1 MFFIATTSLEMTY
14 HSMVDNRKSSSCGNN
29 KPRLN
34 ITTNKPSLFT
44 TFSTETFS
52 STEGQSGQSVGGL
65 VQIELRVIDHQNDPA
80 ATVACRKA
88 DSSIDSV

>member
-14 HSMVDNRKSSSCGNN
+14 HSMVDRKSSCGN

-52 STEGQSGQSVGGL
+52 STEGQSGGL
-65 VQIELRVIDHQNDPA
+65 VQIELRVIDHQNNPA
-80 ATVACRKA
+80 AVACRKA

>member
-1 MFFIATTSLEMTY
+1 MTY

-29 KPRLN
+29 KPRQN

-52 STEGQSGQSVGGL
+52 STEGQSAQSVGGL
-65 VQIELRVIDHQNDPA
+65 VQIELRVIDHQNNPA
-80 ATVACRKA
+80 AVACRKA

>member
-34 ITTNKPSLFT
+34 ITTNNPSLFT

-52 STEGQSGQSVGGL
+52 STEGQSGQSVGGH
-65 VQIELRVIDHQNDPA
+65 VQIELRVIDHQNNQA
-80 ATVACRKA
+80 AVACRKA

>member
-1 MFFIATTSLEMTY
+1 MTY

-52 STEGQSGQSVGGL
+52 STEGQSAQSVGGL
-65 VQIELRVIDHQNDPA
+65 VQIELRVIDHQNNPA
-80 ATVACRKA
+80 AVACRKV

>member
-34 ITTNKPSLFT
+34 ITANKPSLFT

-65 VQIELRVIDHQNDPA
+65 VQIELRVIDHQNNPA
-80 ATVACRKA
+80 AVACRKA

>member
-34 ITTNKPSLFT
+34 ITANKPSLFT

-52 STEGQSGQSVGGL
+52 STEGQSVGGL
-65 VQIELRVIDHQNDPA
+65 VQIELRVIDHQNNPA
-80 ATVACRKA
+80 AVACRKA

>member
-1 MFFIATTSLEMTY
+1 
-14 HSMVDNRKSSSCGNN
+14 MVDNRKSSSCGNN

-52 STEGQSGQSVGGL
+52 STEGQSAQSVGGL
-65 VQIELRVIDHQNDPA
+65 VQIELRVIDHQNNPEA
-80 ATVACRKA
+80 VACRKA

>member
-1 MFFIATTSLEMTY
+1 
-14 HSMVDNRKSSSCGNN
+14 MVDNRKSSSCGNN

-52 STEGQSGQSVGGL
+52 STEGQSAQSVGGL
-65 VQIELRVIDHQNDPA
+65 VQIELRVIDHQNNPA
-80 ATVACRKA
+80 AVACRKA

>member
-1 MFFIATTSLEMTY
+1 MTY

-52 STEGQSGQSVGGL
+52 STEGQSAQSVGGL
-65 VQIELRVIDHQNDPA
+65 VQIELRVIDHQNNPEA
-80 ATVACRKA
+80 VACRKA